1 MYGLKVY
8 GNVRGS
14 RDELLIFASIVGAL
28 RNDRER
34 WSRDLLRKFFPE
46 SPRGKDRMKHL
57 LFNKNIKLVFD
68 FLSVDDVM
76 KLASRESVA
85 G

>member
-1 MYGLKVY
+1 
-8 GNVRGS
+8 
-14 RDELLIFASIVGAL
+14 
-28 RNDRER
+28 
-34 WSRDLLRKFFPE
+34 
-46 SPRGKDRMKHL
+46 MKHL

>member
-1 MYGLKVY
+1 
-8 GNVRGS
+8 
-14 RDELLIFASIVGAL
+14 
-28 RNDRER
+28 
-34 WSRDLLRKFFPE
+34 
-46 SPRGKDRMKHL
+46 MKHL

-85 G
+85 GFVHGTRNAEVPGSRHALTVVWVCLSTVLSSTVPPCL